1 MIAAFRS
8 EWVKLTRRNFA
19 AGSLAA
25 LVGFSVAITSVSI
38 LRANDTGIRH
48 GPMGQLTLNKLV
60 APGGWLAGLGAASTF
75 LGLVTLAIFAS
86 NVAGEFTT
94 GTIRSVLTIE
104 PRRLRVLAGKTIA
117 LVTFIAAGLV
127 ITSAVVAAVAFP
139 LAARQGLDTSAW
151 TTTSALA
158 EGLSTYINV
167 LLSCVA
173 WGVFGAML
181 AMLTRS
187 SAIAIA
193 AGVGYFLLGE
203 QLLLNSLWP
212 STEEWLP
219 ASAMSALAE
228 GGNTSIGFGAA
239 LGLVAAYAL
248 GAYVLAAATFA
259 RRDITA

>member
-38 LRANDTGIRH
+38 LRANDTGTRH
-48 GPMGQLTLNKLV
+48 GPMGQLTLDKLV

-94 GTIRSVLTIE
+94 GTIRSVLAVE
-104 PRRLRVLAGKTIA
+104 PRRLTVLAGKTVA
-117 LVTFIAAGLV
+117 LVTFVAAGLV
-127 ITSAVVAAVAFP
+127 IASTIVAAVAFP
-139 LAARQGLDTSAW
+139 LAARQGIDTGAW
-151 TTTSALA
+151 TSSSALT
-158 EGLSTYINV
+158 EGLSTYFNV
-167 LLSCVA
+167 LWSCIA

-181 AMLTRS
+181 AMITRS

-228 GGNTSIGFGAA
+228 GGNATISFSAA
-239 LGLVAAYAL
+239 VGLVAVYVVAAYAVSAL
-248 GAYVLAAATFA
+248 IFA

>member
-1 MIAAFRS
+1 MIAAFQS

-38 LRANDTGIRH
+38 LRANDTGTRE
-48 GPMGQLTLNKLV
+48 GPMSHLTLTELV
-60 APGGWLAGLGAASTF
+60 APGGWAAGLGAASTF
-75 LGLVTLAIFAS
+75 LGLVSLAILAS

-94 GTIRSVLTIE
+94 GTIRSVLTVE
-104 PRRLRVLAGKTIA
+104 PRRLTVLAGKTAA
-117 LVTFIAAGLV
+117 LVTFIAAGLALAAA
-127 ITSAVVAAVAFP
+127 IVAAVAFP
-139 LAARQGLDTSAW
+139 LASRQGIDTSAW
-151 TTTSALA
+151 TTSSALA
-158 EGLSTYINV
+158 EGLSTYLNV
-167 LLSCVA
+167 LLSCIA
-173 WGVFGAML
+173 WGVFGATL

-193 AGVGYFLLGE
+193 AGVGYFLLAE

-228 GGNTSIGFGAA
+228 GGNTSISFGTA
-239 LGLVAAYAL
+239 LGLVAAYTL
-248 GAYVLAAATFA
+248 GSYAVAAAVFA

>member
-19 AGSLAA
+19 LGAITA
-25 LVGFSVAITSVSI
+25 LVGFSVAITAVSI
-38 LRANDTGIRH
+38 LRANDAGTH
-48 GPMGQLTLNKLV
+48 SGPMGKISLDDLA

-94 GTIRSVLTIE
+94 GTIRSVLVLE
-104 PRRLRVLAGKTIA
+104 PRRLRVLAGKVVALTSFIA
-117 LVTFIAAGLV
+117 VGLAIAAGL
-127 ITSAVVAAVAFP
+127 VAAVAFP
-139 LAARQGLDTSAW
+139 LAGKENISTSAW
-151 TTTSALA
+151 TTTSALT
-158 EGLSTYINV
+158 EGLSTYVNV
-167 LLSCVA
+167 LLSCLA
-173 WGVFGAML
+173 WGAFGAML
-181 AMLTRS
+181 GMITKS

-219 ASAMSALAE
+219 ASAMSALAD
-228 GGNTSIGFGAA
+228 GGNAA
-239 LGLVAAYAL
+239 ISFCTAVLLVAAYAA
-248 GAYVLAAATFA
+248 GAYLLAATSFT